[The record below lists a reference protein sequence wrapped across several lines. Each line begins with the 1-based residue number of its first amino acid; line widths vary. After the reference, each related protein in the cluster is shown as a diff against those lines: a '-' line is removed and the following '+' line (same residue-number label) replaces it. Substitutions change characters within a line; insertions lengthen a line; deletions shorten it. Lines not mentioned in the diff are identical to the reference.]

1 MATKNV
7 DVKVLQVTKTTAEWA
22 AEGVASVVIAKG
34 LLCVETTTDNQTK
47 IKVGD
52 GVHTFAQLPYA
63 TSEVMTGAVAPDPDT
78 PGDEGTPGKSGAV
91 PAPLATDADKFL
103 RGDGTWV
110 DIDDVVGNTTYELS
124 GAVGTGADSDKYI
137 VTLAGSDGSV
147 DDDTKIPSYV
157 GATASNYELLASQ
170 PEDWTTNY
178 TDYYISDGDGGY
190 THVTGSSAPA
200 FAQNTYYK
208 YNAAAAG
215 VVGLVPAATAGTT
228 NAYLRS
234 DGTWDDTVLTST
246 DTLICTCTL

>member
-22 AEGVASVVIAKG
+22 AEAVASVVIAKG

-110 DIDDVVGNTTYELS
+110 DIDDVVGNTTYDL
-124 GAVGTGADSDKYI
+124 ARTINASDI
-137 VTLAGSDGSV
+137 TVTLDGSDGSS
-147 DDDTKIPSYV
+147 DDAVIPAYV
-157 GATASNYELLASQ
+157 GATASNYELLTSQ
-170 PEDWTTNY
+170 PEDWATNY
-178 TDYYISDGDGGY
+178 ADYYVSDGAGGY
-190 THVTGSSAPA
+190 THVTGADAPV
-200 FAQNTYYK
+200 FQTDTYYK
-208 YNAAAAG
+208 LNAAAAG

-234 DGTWDDTVLTST
+234 DGTWDDTVLTSA
-246 DTLICTCTL
+246 DTLICTCVL